1 MIGNDLAFGF
11 DVEFLLWMLSALIT
25 AAYWGLS
32 IGAAGQGKVRTWIR
46 DPSESEVRFLK
57 ILPYRESLWRGFTL
71 MRWWVP
77 LVMSPLLVLP
87 GALAVFVSMLDR
99 RMTFGDSVVGALVL
113 GIPLGFWS
121 VVARSVVQSR
131 GTASDESQ

>member
-1 MIGNDLAFGF
+1 M
-11 DVEFLLWMLSALIT
+11 
-25 AAYWGLS
+25 
-32 IGAAGQGKVRTWIR
+32 
-46 DPSESEVRFLK
+46 RFLK
-57 ILPYRESLWRGFTL
+57 LLPYRESLWRGFTF

-121 VVARSVVQSR
+121 VVARSVVQGR
-131 GTASDESQ
+131 GMASDESQ